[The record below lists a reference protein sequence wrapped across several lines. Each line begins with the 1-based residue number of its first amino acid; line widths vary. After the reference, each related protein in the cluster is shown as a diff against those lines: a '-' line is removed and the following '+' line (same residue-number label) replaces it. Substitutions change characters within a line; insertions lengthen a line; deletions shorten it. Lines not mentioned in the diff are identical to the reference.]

1 MRIEVKSIDDACAF
15 RLKGFRYKL
24 KREAKGRVKWIINVV
39 EAREAEAQAMLEK
52 CKRGHRGI
60 MVDMGEYKR
69 VRSDMKDE
77 MLECSRTGG
86 VQDDGYDDGD
96 EITVEFS
103 FG

>member
-1 MRIEVKSIDDACAF
+1 MMQVEVRSIDDATAF
-15 RLKGFRYKL
+15 RLKGYRYHL
-24 KREAKGRVKWIINVV
+24 KRGPKGRVSWVINVP
-39 EAREAEAQAMLEK
+39 EARKSEAEEILDK

-86 VQDDGYDDGD
+86 VQDDGDDDGY
-96 EITVEFS
+96 EFTVEFEC
-103 FG
+103 